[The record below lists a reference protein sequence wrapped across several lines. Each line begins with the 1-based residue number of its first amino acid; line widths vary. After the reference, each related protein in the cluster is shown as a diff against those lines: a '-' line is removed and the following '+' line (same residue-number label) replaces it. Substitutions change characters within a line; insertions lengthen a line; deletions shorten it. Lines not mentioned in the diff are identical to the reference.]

1 MKAKIVNLNSTLTK
15 FTKEKEN
22 LNWFK
27 VNQICIFER
36 SSLGYNPMKNQKNL
50 TQICLLKHQH
60 LQTYGFFMA
69 KIDFMKNIA

>member
-1 MKAKIVNLNSTLTK
+1 
-15 FTKEKEN
+15 
-22 LNWFK
+22 
-27 VNQICIFER
+27 
-36 SSLGYNPMKNQKNL
+36 MKNQKNL